1 MTTETIGELRIRK
14 YEPHDWDSVC
24 AIYDVAKPDELRGSG
39 DLRAIRPLREDEPM
53 QALFRDSAVLV
64 CEVGSRVVGFAGNK
78 GNYISWLFVHPEFR
92 RRGVAARLLR
102 QVLLPLKGPVELNV
116 AKNNQP
122 AQALYEKAGFKLA
135 EEFVG
140 QWNGYECRVA
150 RLRYEAL
157 G

>member
-1 MTTETIGELRIRK
+1 
-14 YEPHDWDSVC
+14 
-24 AIYDVAKPDELRGSG
+24 
-39 DLRAIRPLREDEPM
+39 M

-64 CEVGSRVVGFAGNK
+64 GEVGGRVVGFAGNR
-78 GNYISWLFVHPEFR
+78 GNFVSWLFVHPEFR